1 MGRRRKS
8 ELNKSFMTNSNDSS
22 DSSAQSNSLNGQQR
36 KAANDRE
43 RTRMRVLSKAFVRL
57 KTSLPW
63 VPNDT
68 KLSKLDTLKLAAS
81 YIAYL
86 TKILE
91 EDGTVGTE
99 IEGGGEDMDM
109 FEYAV
114 GNENNTNSSNNNAS
128 NPDFNS
134 FYQMCHQSSKML
146 SCITL
151 SSLDTQRTISEHLAA
166 TNHNFYTNTNHH
178 HQNHV
183 SFNVA

>member
-8 ELNKSFMTNSNDSS
+8 ELNKSFLTNSNDSS
-22 DSSAQSNSLNGQQR
+22 DSSAQSSLNGMQR

-81 YIAYL
+81 YISYL
-86 TKILE
+86 TRILE
-91 EDGTVGTE
+91 DDLS
-99 IEGGGEDMDM
+99 DMYEE
-109 FEYAV
+109 F
-114 GNENNTNSSNNNAS
+114 NESEANGSVATG
-128 NPDFNS
+128 FNRLN
-134 FYQMCHQSSKML
+134 QACHHQSSKML

-151 SSLDTQRTISEHLAA
+151 SSVDTQKTISEHL
-166 TNHNFYTNTNHH
+166 TCNQNYYHH
-178 HQNHV
+178 EI
-183 SFNVA
+183 SF

>member
-22 DSSAQSNSLNGQQR
+22 DSSAQASTLNGQQR

-86 TKILE
+86 TRILE
-91 EDGTVGTE
+91 EDDGAE
-99 IEGGGEDMDM
+99 FEDMGMYEDT
-109 FEYAV
+109 F
-114 GNENNTNSSNNNAS
+114 GNEINNINNNSCNSSFS
-128 NPDFNS
+128 N
-134 FYQMCHQSSKML
+134 FYQLCHQSSKML

-151 SSLDTQRTISEHLAA
+151 ASLDTQRSISEHLAA
-166 TNHNFYTNTNHH
+166 SNQNFYN
-178 HQNHV
+178 HQNM